1 MFMERFRSALL
12 EGDFDGAVAAYGS
25 GNINLINPYVIYQ
38 DSYYPIHACAQGGN
52 IALMKWL
59 IEARYV
65 SFYFLKNRVQY
76 TINTASG
83 RTALEVAT
91 LYKRLEIIR
100 YLIVEKGADIKG
112 IKSAVDL
119 QGVMDL
125 LIRNLPVS
133 SDGRLAMNISS
144 GLGIGGFASP
154 ANTNFHHQPGQN
166 NNTNS
171 QNFMGP
177 PATSGLPR
185 QQVLLSSASMGQPLA
200 SSASTMSNSSTITPG
215 ATAQGMYDDDDDNE
229 CVICCDNQIDCVL
242 TPCGHQ
248 VCCKLCGDAIKEC
261 PICRG
266 PCSTMK
272 IFKS

>member
-1 MFMERFRSALL
+1 MFMERFRAALL
-12 EGDFDGAVAAYGS
+12 EGDYAGAVSTYET

-52 IALMKWL
+52 INLMKWL

-65 SFYFLKNRVQY
+65 SFYFVKDRVQH
-76 TINTASG
+76 TIKTTSG
-83 RTALEVAT
+83 RSTLEIAT
-91 LYKRLEIIR
+91 LYKCLGIIR
-100 YLIVEKGADIKG
+100 YLIVEKGADVKG

-119 QGVMDL
+119 QGVVDL
-125 LIRNLPVS
+125 LIRNFPVAQ
-133 SDGRLAMNISS
+133 DGNLAMDSSS
-144 GLGIGGFASP
+144 GLGLGGVASG
-154 ANTNFHHQPGQN
+154 AAATFHHQPGQN
-166 NNTNS
+166 NNMNS
-171 QNFMGP
+171 QNFMAP

-185 QQVLLSSASMGQPLA
+185 QQLLLSSASLGPSLA
-200 SSASTMSNSSTITPG
+200 SASTMSSSTTGG
-215 ATAQGMYDDDDDNE
+215 ATAQGIYDDDDDDE

-248 VCCKLCGDAIKEC
+248 VCCKQCGDAIKEC

-266 PCSTMK
+266 PCATMK